1 MKSFFRFE
9 NLTYCLGDSG
19 RIVRVN
25 GEVEPNRILAVKGP
39 SGSGKSTLLKVMA
52 RLIKAEAG
60 EVIYKDRSWHEFSP
74 YEWRINIH
82 YVPQKPVVFRGTAE
96 ENLLRPFALNVLGKM
111 RTFDEIKMRRYMEAF
126 ALSETVLAQDARTL
140 SGGEAARISLIR
152 ALMIEPS
159 LLLLDEPTAY
169 LDNENRGRIINFLN
183 RWVKEETNRA
193 IILVSHQESDLEELD
208 NIDFLPLGGQEGVP
222 NGSRQL

>member
-1 MKSFFRFE
+1 MCGFFRFE
-9 NLTYCLGDSG
+9 NLAYCLGDSG
-19 RIVRVN
+19 RIVKVS
-25 GEVEPNRILAVKGP
+25 GKVEPNHILAVKGP
-39 SGSGKSTLLKVMA
+39 SGSGKSTLLKVIA

-82 YVPQKPVVFRGTAE
+82 YVPQKPVVFKGTVE
-96 ENLLRPFALNVLGKM
+96 ENLHRPFTLNMLEKI
-111 RTFDEIKMRRYMEAF
+111 REFDEIKMKGYLDAF
-126 ALSETVLAQDARTL
+126 ALPENILAQDARTL

-169 LDNENRGRIINFLN
+169 LDNENRGRIINFLKQ
-183 RWVKEETNRA
+183 WVKEEPNRA
-193 IILVSHQESDLEELD
+193 IILVSHQEADLEELD
-208 NIDFLPLGGQEGVP
+208 QVDFLYLGGKEAV
-222 NGSRQL
+222 R